1 MMYQKSK
8 EESLTRELF
17 QNPTN
22 EYRGAPFWAW
32 NQALSP
38 EVLVR
43 HIDYFK
49 EMGIGDSTCTAVPA
63 WTRPIWERNTKN
75 VSAPVWKR
83 QKRRECMPTCMMKT
97 AGPPEQPGKGYKGC
111 GVPQQISG
119 VHPVFQ

>member
-1 MMYQKSK
+1 MYQKSK

-49 EMGIGDSTCTAVPA
+49 EMGIGGIPHALPY
-63 WTRPIWERNTKN
+63 RPGHALYGRGIQRMC
-75 VSAPVWKR
+75 PR
-83 QKRRECMPTCMMKT
+83 LC
-97 AGPPEQPGKGYKGC
+97 GKGK
-111 GVPQQISG
+111 SG
-119 VHPVFQ
+119 GNVCLPV